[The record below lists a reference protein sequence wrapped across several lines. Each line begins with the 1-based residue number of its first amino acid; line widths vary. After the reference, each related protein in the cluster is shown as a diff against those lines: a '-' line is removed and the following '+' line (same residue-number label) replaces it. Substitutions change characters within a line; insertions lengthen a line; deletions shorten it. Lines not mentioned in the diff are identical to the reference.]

1 MISLAPR
8 SGERVGERGG
18 RTRCQRV
25 QAESEAVHL
34 GLHEVRQEVP
44 VAALGDP
51 RVRVAEQ
58 ALHRDEV
65 RAEHEEHTPIRVPHV
80 VKADVADLPGRP
92 ELHRALRARAQRRVR
107 ALLAVAAPLPTAD
120 VLVAGDDLGA
130 LERAAQDV
138 LRLPELRPRRPI
150 GVREEPHP
158 WPRLECVGQERDQL
172 LGDAHDTLPLA
183 LRERPRV
190 AAAHREEPAS
200 PC

>member
-8 SGERVGERGG
+8 SGERVEVRGG
-18 RTRCQRV
+18 RTRSQRV
-25 QAESEAVHL
+25 KAEPEAVHL

-65 RAEHEEHTPIRVPHV
+65 RAEHRGAAPIRVPHV

-92 ELHRALRARAQRRVR
+92 ELHRALWARAQIRVR
-107 ALLAVAAPLPTAD
+107 ALFAVAAPLPTAD

-138 LRLPELRPRRPI
+138 LRLPEL
-150 GVREEPHP
+150 
-158 WPRLECVGQERDQL
+158 
-172 LGDAHDTLPLA
+172 
-183 LRERPRV
+183 
-190 AAAHREEPAS
+190 
-200 PC
+200 